1 MSITQTLNTAL
12 SGLKATQAGMSLI
25 AANVANAQT
34 PGYVAKVADQITT
47 TAGDAGNAARIA
59 GINRQLDQF
68 VQAQLRTEISG
79 ASFADLRAGF
89 FQQLQQIYGQPGSGA
104 TLTALFNGLTT
115 AVQALSVSPDSTS
128 SRAGVIGAAQALAQ
142 QLNSMT
148 DRIQSLRSQA
158 ELGIANDV
166 QQANDAIDLIASINQ
181 QLAGGT
187 SSNAATALMDQ
198 RDQAIAKLAKIMDIR
213 VAEGDHN
220 EVTVFSGS
228 GYQLVGTRASH
239 LAFDPQGTITPAQQ
253 WSSDKTKSSLGTI
266 SLVSP
271 DGAAVDIITNGGI
284 RSGELA
290 TYLDMRDNVLVQA
303 QTQIDAVAAQM
314 ARALSDKTTPG
325 TATSG
330 GGQAGFDIDVAGLQP
345 GNSIDLTYTDLATNT
360 QRKVTV
366 IRVDDPAALPLAGT
380 VTADPKDTVV
390 GVNFSGGLASVVAQL
405 NSALGSSGFQVSNPS
420 GTTLRFLDN
429 GASTITVNAAS
440 STTTATGL
448 TGGSWQLPMFTDG
461 GAPYT
466 GAITRSGAQWTGF
479 AGRISVNPAL
489 IADPTRLVV
498 YQTSPLTNPG
508 DATRP
513 NALYNQLSKATF
525 TFSPLTG
532 VGGSAAPYTGTLS
545 AFTGQMISQQSQA
558 ANAASTLKEGQDVVL
573 NALQQRFNEASGVNI
588 DTEMSHL
595 LALQT
600 TYGANARV
608 MTTVKQML
616 DTLLQ
621 SV

>member
-1 MSITQTLNTAL
+1 MSLTQALSTAL
-12 SGLKATQAGMSLI
+12 AGLNVTQSNLAI
-25 AANVANAQT
+25 VAANVANAQT

-68 VQAQLRTEISG
+68 VQAQLRTETSG
-79 ASFADLRAGF
+79 ASFADLRANF

-128 SRAGVIGAAQALAQ
+128 AQAGVIGAAQAMAQ

-148 DRIQSLRSQA
+148 DSIQSLRSQA

-181 QLAGGT
+181 QLASGT
-187 SSNAATALMDQ
+187 GSNAAAALMDQ
-198 RDQAIAKLAKIMDIR
+198 RDQAISKLASIMDIR
-213 VAEGDHN
+213 VSQDDHQQ
-220 EVTVFSGS
+220 VTVFSGS

-253 WSSDKTKSSLGTI
+253 WSSDKTKSSLGSI

-271 DGAAVDIITNGGI
+271 DGAAVDIMTNGGI

-290 TYLDMRDNVLVQA
+290 AYLDMRDNVLVQA
-303 QTQIDAVAAQM
+303 QAQIDAVAAQM
-314 ARALSDKTTPG
+314 ARAVSDKTTPG
-325 TATSG
+325 IATSG

-380 VTADPKDTVV
+380 VTADPNDTVV

-405 NSALGSSGFQVSNPS
+405 NAALGSSGFQISNPS

-448 TGGSWQLPMFTDG
+448 TGGSWQLPLFTDG

-466 GAITRSGAQWTGF
+466 GAITRSGAQSTGY
-479 AGRISVNPAL
+479 AGRISLNPAL

-513 NALYNQLSKATF
+513 SALYSQLSKATF

-532 VGGSAAPYTGTLS
+532 VGGTAAPYTGTLS

-558 ANAASTLKEGQDVVL
+558 ANAASTLKEGQDIVL